1 MIHGIAQASTVGIG
15 IDTIPIIGNKY
26 LSFVDGNWVGEQKM
40 LIKRV
45 RPIFSVFL
53 VIIFAG
59 CSSGI
64 SKQSLSKVTHMGSFS
79 ELQENPDQSIDEI
92 VLFGGKIIETKVTPT
107 SSELIVL
114 QMPLDKKSRPV
125 NLDQSKGRFLVRS
138 EQFLDP
144 AIYQKGVLLSTV
156 GVVKGSQTHAI
167 GGFNYVYPLL
177 EPIEIK
183 LWPED
188 IQGSPRLH
196 FGIGVG
202 TSF

>member
-1 MIHGIAQASTVGIG
+1 
-15 IDTIPIIGNKY
+15 
-26 LSFVDGNWVGEQKM
+26 M

-45 RPIFSVFL
+45 KPIFSVFL

-79 ELQENPDQSIDEI
+79 ELQENPDRFIDEI

-114 QMPLDKKSRPV
+114 QMPLDNGSRPV
-125 NLDQSKGRFLVRS
+125 NLDQSKGRFLIRS

-144 AIYQKGVLLSTV
+144 AIYQKGILLSTV
-156 GVVKGSQTHAI
+156 GVVKGSQSQAI
-167 GGFNYVYPLL
+167 GGFNYVYPIL
-177 EPIEIK
+177 ETIEIK
-183 LWPED
+183 LWPKD
-188 IQGSPRLH
+188 VQGYPRIH